1 MYLYF
6 AIVYF
11 SAVYI
16 ESESHLQ
23 LSVVLVGVWPTCT
36 WLVCGTGID
45 SQSMLVSVLP
55 RLLSKLG
62 SKPPSFSPKSAPDGH
77 TFKSSSSCESVP
89 GTT

>member
-6 AIVYF
+6 VYF

-23 LSVVLVGVWPTCT
+23 LSVVLVGIWRT

-45 SQSMLVSVLP
+45 SQSIHAGDCSTSPAKQARVETAFVLAEI
-55 RLLSKLG
+55 G
-62 SKPPSFSPKSAPDGH
+62 SRWSHFEIQ
-77 TFKSSSSCESVP
+77 FESCESVP